1 VTILFDFDG
10 VILNSRENMRR
21 SWASVQ
27 QGCGV
32 TAPFEAYFEHIGKPF
47 QTILS
52 AIGVEGDRAVIE
64 RTYFAASSANAASLR
79 LFPGVRDMLLALA
92 TLRTPIGILTSKDP
106 VRTRQFVDQFSLP
119 ISHLYCPTPL
129 LAGKPEPDLFHVACA
144 DWVCSPGDITY
155 VGDMSVDEQ
164 AARGVGARYIHV
176 DWGYGK
182 PLTEFA
188 QRVDT
193 PEALLDVLVRRHA
206 PALTPYLAR
215 PTISFALQHDAIAA
229 H

>member
-27 QGCGV
+27 QVCGV

-52 AIGVEGDRAVIE
+52 ALEIEGDRTLVE
-64 RTYFAASSANAASLR
+64 RTYFAASSANAASLK
-79 LFPGVRDMLLALA
+79 LFPGVRDILLALA
-92 TLRTPIGILTSKDP
+92 ALKTPIGILTSKDP

-119 ISHLYCPTPL
+119 ISDLYCPAPHL
-129 LAGKPEPDLFHVACA
+129 RGKPEPDLFRLASA
-144 DWVCSPGDITY
+144 EWGCSAGDITY
-155 VGDMSVDEQ
+155 VGDMAVDEQ
-164 AARGVGARYIHV
+164 AARGFGARYIHV
-176 DWGYGK
+176 DWGYGT

-188 QRVDT
+188 QRVSS
-193 PEALLDVLVRRHA
+193 PEVLLDLLVRRHA
-206 PALTPYLAR
+206 PALAPYLAR
-215 PTISFALQHDAIAA
+215 PTISFAVHHDAMAA
-229 H
+229 R